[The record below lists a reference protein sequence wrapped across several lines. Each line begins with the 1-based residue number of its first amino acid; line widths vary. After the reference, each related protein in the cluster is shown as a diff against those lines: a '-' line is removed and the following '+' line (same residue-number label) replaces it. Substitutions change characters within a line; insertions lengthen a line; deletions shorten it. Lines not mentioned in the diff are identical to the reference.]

1 LWPNIDKIDEIPYE
15 GTSVMHARDASV
27 NERRPIE
34 VASRRSR
41 REGKKE
47 SNDIPGTSN
56 IRSKGHKDNSV
67 KEEAAQIL

>member
-27 NERRPIE
+27 NERRPVE

-41 REGKKE
+41 HEGKKE
-47 SNDIPGTSN
+47 SNDIPGTP
-56 IRSKGHKDNSV
+56 ILDQKGTKV
-67 KEEAAQIL
+67 IP